1 MSRDSDQKQTTD
13 REQVIEWY
21 RENIGRYREMIG
33 EKTEFG
39 TVVTDSLIRN
49 LEKRIKVLHFL
60 EYGIEKKES

>member
-1 MSRDSDQKQTTD
+1 
-13 REQVIEWY
+13 
-21 RENIGRYREMIG
+21 MIG